1 MSDQM
6 TVVASEWRAAY
17 CLSRGYGQGLGI
29 MLDHEAWANYWVNC
43 GRDPEAIFVVFLD
56 YLGRD

>member
-1 MSDQM
+1 M